1 MGPGEDPNGYWE
13 VNHMKHTIRT
23 KALALLT
30 VGLMLLSTLGWT
42 PASADTK
49 MVEVATVDELIAAI
63 APNTT
68 VALQPGEYHLDAAAT
83 YGQDTGNPYC
93 RWEPASDEGY
103 ELIVTAVDGLVIQGA
118 GMDKTTLLAVDRYA
132 NVLTFTNCK
141 GLTVSALTAG
151 HDPAPGYCSGG
162 VLHLVSCDD
171 VTVEG
176 CGLFGCGTTGVWAMN
191 SVNVTVSRS
200 RLYECSD
207 SAVYADGCRNVQV
220 KDSEIDHNGWK
231 NDYLASALFQAYGGD
246 GFTVTGC
253 QIHDNRAQTL
263 LQCSYTRN
271 TRFVS
276 NAVTYNMLQNAFGL
290 YGLPATM
297 DGCTFH
303 GNDIGDW
310 YADGYVETALEAL
323 DLEGNLIPAEDLPAM
338 ELRSLPTE
346 EMVEI
351 PLREPV
357 EVAPGGEIAVH
368 TVDEFLAAIGP
379 DRTIVV
385 SDSFC
390 LADAADYG
398 CDEGLYYRW
407 EICYDGPQ
415 LVIRD
420 VYDLTIRAAENA
432 AVTLTAVPRY
442 ADVLCFENCSNVRL
456 SGLTLGHTE
465 GGSEC
470 SGAVVCFNGCS
481 EMSLD
486 GCRLYGCGTL
496 GVDASYVMDLNVKD
510 CEIYE
515 CSIGGVV
522 LYGVTDATFENC
534 SIHDVP
540 SPAISLYDTREVMW
554 NNADVSGEHFD
565 VSESGQLSPV
575 ALG

>member
-1 MGPGEDPNGYWE
+1 MTN
-13 VNHMKHTIRT
+13 KLKT
-23 KALALLT
+23 KAFAALLA
-30 VGLMLLSTLGWT
+30 GLMLLVLGSWM

-49 MVEVATVDELIAAI
+49 TVDVATVDELIAAI

-68 VALQPGEYHLDAAAT
+68 VTVQPGEYHLNAAAT
-83 YGQDTGNPYC
+83 YGQDTGNPCC
-93 RWEPASDEGY
+93 RWEVASDEGY
-103 ELIVTAVDGLVIQGA
+103 ELIVTAADGLVIQGA

-162 VLHLVSCDD
+162 VFHLVNCDD
-171 VTVEG
+171 VTVDG
-176 CGLFGCGTTGVWAMN
+176 CGLFGCGTIGVWAMN

-200 RLYECSD
+200 RIYECSD
-207 SAVYADGCRNVQV
+207 SAVYADGCRNVLVQ
-220 KDSEIDHNGWK
+220 DAEIDHNGWK
-231 NDYLASALFQAYGGD
+231 NDYLASALFQSYGGD

-253 QIHDNRAQTL
+253 QIHDNRAQTM

-290 YGLPATM
+290 YGVPATV

-303 GNDIGDW
+303 GNDIGAW
-310 YADGYVETALEAL
+310 YGDSYVETVLEAL
-323 DLEGNLIPAEDLPAM
+323 DLEGNAILANDLPAM
-338 ELRSLPTE
+338 ELWSVPTE

-351 PLREPV
+351 PLKEPV
-357 EVAPGGEIAVH
+357 EVAPGGEIVVANA
-368 TVDEFLAAIGP
+368 DEFLSAIGP
-379 DRTIVV
+379 DRTIVL

-390 LADAADYG
+390 LADAAEYG
-398 CDEGLYYRW
+398 SDEGLYYRW
-407 EICYDGPQ
+407 VICYDGPQ

-420 VYDLTIRAAENA
+420 VFDLVIKAEENKA
-432 AVTLTAVPRY
+432 ITLTAVPRY
-442 ADVLCFENCSNVRL
+442 ADVLNFENCSKVRV
-456 SGLTLGHTE
+456 SGLTMGHTE

-481 EMSLD
+481 QMSLD

-510 CEIYE
+510 CEIYD

-522 LYGVTDATFENC
+522 LYSVTDATFENC

-554 NNADVSGEHFD
+554 NNADVFGEHFD
-565 VSESGQLSPV
+565 VSETGELVPV
-575 ALG
+575 TLG